1 MESGFE
7 ESCESRGFET
17 ISGAV
22 SMGRGLDG
30 GPEAAKTTLPE
41 NYNLTY
47 IGERSG
53 VDMSGLHWNVV
64 FGQGQMEGPLFD
76 NMFYPNQTQVN
87 DFF

>member
-1 MESGFE
+1 
-7 ESCESRGFET
+7 
-17 ISGAV
+17 
-22 SMGRGLDG
+22 MGRGLDG

-47 IGERSG
+47 VGERSG

-64 FGQGQMEGPLFD
+64 FGMGQMEGRVSD
-76 NMFYPNQTQVN
+76 NMFYPNQTQVS